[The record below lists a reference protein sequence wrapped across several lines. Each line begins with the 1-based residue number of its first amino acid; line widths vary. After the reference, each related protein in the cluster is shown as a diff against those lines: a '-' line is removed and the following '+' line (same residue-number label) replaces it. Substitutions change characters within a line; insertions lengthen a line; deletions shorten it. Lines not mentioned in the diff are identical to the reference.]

1 MKNRL
6 TAWGLPL
13 LVAVAGFSVAALA
26 ATNAIPQML
35 DSYKAEGAKEFSSS
49 RGEALWT
56 KTFASTDPEDSRPRS
71 CTTCHGSDLTKA
83 GSHERTGKVID
94 PMAFSVNAERYTDP
108 AKIEKWFLRN
118 CKWTLGRECTAQEK
132 GDVLSYLGSQ

>member
-1 MKNRL
+1 MKQRFS
-6 TAWGLPL
+6 AWFLPL
-13 LVAVAGFSVAALA
+13 LLAVTGFSMAALA
-26 ATNAIPQML
+26 AGNAIPDML
-35 DSYKAEGAKEFSSS
+35 AQYQADGAKDFSAA
-49 RGEALWT
+49 RGEALWH
-56 KTFASTDPEDSRPRS
+56 KSFESTDPEDSKPRS
-71 CTTCHGSDLTKA
+71 CTTCHGSDLTKS

-132 GDVLSYLGSQ
+132 GDVLTYLGSQ